1 MATYLMLGTYSLESL
16 EGLSEERS
24 DKARKLMQ

>member
-1 MATYLMLGTYSLESL
+1 MATYLMLGKYSLESL
-16 EGLSEERS
+16 KGIGEERS